1 MKKADLK
8 ELRRM
13 IAAAHI
19 AQTPEDY
26 AKVRDFFKQTCTA
39 HGLSTK
45 GMDMEDAESFVER
58 LYATRLICPVWEAQA
73 EEEERMVYPKHER
86 FLIRWF
92 SAILKDSDAALP
104 RALRDK
110 TGLQDAEL
118 YELTAACFLLLLQNA
133 RTSDWVKKYIEPLK
147 TAVREE
153 VPTLP
158 PPSKRWNDA
167 VIGTITGDQL
177 QKGCTRLPDDA
188 LLRGAV
194 DLTDNDLLLVL
205 LAEQNPTIND
215 YLEQGKRYLVAGLAE
230 AEDTTD
236 TGIQTAMSQLK
247 SGRIRLEDAVP
258 LIANFLGGQDGGLGL
273 LASPS
278 RKERKLEYRI
288 LRHIFFLL
296 LGGDEDLYGT
306 QEDFRDLTIQIGL
319 AVGMKGAELDEFL
332 KQTGH
337 PGIDYKGIEL
347 FYAYAADRFETAK
360 WMHARAMQAVYEKMC
375 TVRTAETAG
384 SRLQA
389 TTFYRRRYMKENWS
403 IRTPRNL
410 MEQCQKDNMPWQR
423 FGPNVPRCE
432 ASSQLAELRHILID
446 LEYYAADTHTKE
458 ETGQYKLI
466 RDAIQNENLAR
477 NFLSDFDVNSVGY
490 QAFLTWG
497 TLPGKDGKPGGFRRR
512 LNAQTEQ
519 KFGPYYPADPFE
531 TATLYMDREA
541 FWYPTMPERAER
553 ITFAGDDAE
562 VFSIAASRALNAL
575 RTGRWLPRDA
585 FVQLLFLRFL
595 VTYAATGTQ
604 RLPKDPDE
612 VLQIFRDEST
622 GTLEHCRLQPYD
634 VQAEELLTQN
644 LRAAAQRYL
653 K

>member
-1 MKKADLK
+1 
-8 ELRRM
+8 M

-26 AKVRDFFKQTCTA
+26 ARVRDFFKQTCAA
-39 HGLSTK
+39 HGLSTE
-45 GMDMEDAESFVER
+45 GMDMEDAEDFVES

-73 EEEERMVYPKHER
+73 KEEKRKVYPEHEQ

-92 SAILKDSDAALP
+92 SAMLVDSDAALP

-110 TGLQDAEL
+110 TKRQDADI
-118 YELTAACFLLLLQNA
+118 YKLTAACFILLLQNA

-153 VPTLP
+153 MPTLP
-158 PPSKRWNDA
+158 PPSKRWNNAD
-167 VIGTITGDQL
+167 ISTIIDDKL
-177 QKGCTRLPDDA
+177 QEGCTYLPDDA

-194 DLTDNDLLLVL
+194 DLTDNDLLRAL
-205 LAEQNPTIND
+205 LGEQNPTIND

-230 AEDTTD
+230 EEDTTD
-236 TGIQTAMSQLK
+236 TEIQTALSQLK
-247 SGRIRLEDAVP
+247 SGCIRLEQAVP
-258 LIANFLGGQDGGLGL
+258 LIAKFLGGRDGGLGL

-306 QEDFRDLTIQIGL
+306 QEDFRELTIQIGL
-319 AVGMKGAELDEFL
+319 SVGMDGARLDKFL
-332 KQTGH
+332 KETGH

-360 WMHARAMQAVYEKMC
+360 WMHARAMQAIYEKMC
-375 TVRTAETAG
+375 TVRTAETSG

-389 TTFYRRRYMKENWS
+389 TTFYRRRYRNENWS
-403 IRTPRNL
+403 IRNPRNL

-446 LEYYAADTHTKE
+446 LEYYAADTHTE
-458 ETGQYKLI
+458 EEKARYDQI
-466 RDAIQNENLAR
+466 RDAIHNENLAR
-477 NFLSDFDVNSVGY
+477 NFGTDFDADCAGY
-490 QAFLTWG
+490 QAFLAWG
-497 TLPGKDGKPGGFRRR
+497 TLPGKDGKPSGFRRR

-531 TATLYMDREA
+531 MATLYMDREA
-541 FWYPTMPERAER
+541 FWYPTKPERAER
-553 ITFAGDDAE
+553 VDLASDDTE
-562 VFSIAASRALNAL
+562 VFSLAASRALNAL

-595 VTYAATGTQ
+595 VTYADVEKK
-604 RLPKDPDE
+604 RLPKDPDA
-612 VLQIFRDEST
+612 VLKIFRDEST

-644 LRAAAQRYL
+644 LRDAAQRYL
-653 K
+653 IRTAYLK

>member
-1 MKKADLK
+1 
-8 ELRRM
+8 M

-19 AQTPEDY
+19 AQTPEAY
-26 AKVRDFFKQTCTA
+26 VRVRDFFKQTCA
-39 HGLSTK
+39 AQGLSDK
-45 GMDMEDAESFVER
+45 GMDMEDAESFVES

-73 EEEERMVYPKHER
+73 EEEERTVYPQHER

-118 YELTAACFLLLLQNA
+118 YELTATCFILLLQNA

-194 DLTDNDLLLVL
+194 DLTDNDLLRVL

-236 TGIQTAMSQLK
+236 TGIQTALSQLK

-258 LIANFLGGQDGGLGL
+258 LIADFLGGWDDGLGL
-273 LASPS
+273 LASPN
-278 RKERKLEYRI
+278 RKEKKLEYRI

-319 AVGMKGAELDEFL
+319 SVGMDGGKLDTFL
-332 KQTGH
+332 KETGH

-347 FYAYAADRFETAK
+347 FYAYAADRFGTAK
-360 WMHARAMQAVYEKMC
+360 WMHARAMQAIYEKMC
-375 TVRTAETAG
+375 TVRKAATPG
-384 SRLQA
+384 RLQA
-389 TTFYRRRYMKENWS
+389 TTFYRRRYTNENWS
-403 IRTPRNL
+403 TRTPQNL
-410 MEQCQKDNMPWQR
+410 LAQCQKDNMPWQH

-446 LEYYAADTHTKE
+446 LEYYAADTHTE
-458 ETGQYKLI
+458 EEKARYDQI
-466 RDAIQNENLAR
+466 RDAIHNENLAR
-477 NFLSDFDVNSVGY
+477 NFGTDFDADCAGY
-490 QAFLTWG
+490 QAFLAWG
-497 TLPGKDGKPGGFRRR
+497 TLPGKDGRPGGFRRR
-512 LNAQTEQ
+512 LNAQTE
-519 KFGPYYPADPFE
+519 KALGPYYPADPFE
-531 TATLYMDREA
+531 MATLYNREREV
-541 FWYPTMPERAER
+541 FWYPTLPERSER
-553 ITFAGDDAE
+553 IDLAGDDTE

-575 RTGRWLPRDA
+575 RTGRWLPRDV

-595 VTYAATGTQ
+595 VTYAAVKKKP
-604 RLPKDPDE
+604 LPDTPDK
-612 VLQIFRDEST
+612 VLQLFQQEST

-634 VQAEELLTQN
+634 VQEEELLTRN
-644 LRAAAQRYL
+644 LRDAAQRYL
-653 K
+653 IRTGYRT

>member
-1 MKKADLK
+1 
-8 ELRRM
+8 M

-26 AKVRDFFKQTCTA
+26 ARVRDFFKQTCAA
-39 HGLSTK
+39 HGLSTE
-45 GMDMEDAESFVER
+45 GMDMEDAEDFVES

-73 EEEERMVYPKHER
+73 KEEKRTVYPKHER

-92 SAILKDSDAALP
+92 SAMLSDSDAALP
-104 RALRDK
+104 RALLDEIK
-110 TGLQDAEL
+110 LQDTGL
-118 YELTAACFLLLLQNA
+118 YELTAACFILLLQNA

-147 TAVREE
+147 TAMRRVM
-153 VPTLP
+153 PTLP
-158 PPSKRWNDA
+158 PPSKRWNNAD
-167 VIGTITGDQL
+167 ISTIIDDKL
-177 QKGCTRLPDDA
+177 QEGCTYLPDDA

-194 DLTDNDLLLVL
+194 DLTDNDLLRAL
-205 LAEQNPTIND
+205 LGEQNPTIND

-230 AEDTTD
+230 EEDTTD
-236 TGIQTAMSQLK
+236 IEIQTALSQLK
-247 SGRIRLEDAVP
+247 SGCIRLEQAVP
-258 LIANFLGGQDGGLGL
+258 LIANFLGGRDGGLGL

-306 QEDFRDLTIQIGL
+306 QEDFRELTIQIGL
-319 AVGMKGAELDEFL
+319 SVGMDGARLDKFL
-332 KQTGH
+332 KETGH

-360 WMHARAMQAVYEKMC
+360 WMHARAMQAIYEKMC
-375 TVRTAETAG
+375 TVAEAPSTG
-384 SRLQA
+384 SRLIG
-389 TTFYRRRYMKENWS
+389 TTFYRRRYLTESWKD
-403 IRTPRNL
+403 RTPQKFMRQCMWDGLPGQRLASNDPRN
-410 MEQCQKDNMPWQR
+410 EDSSEIKDL
-423 FGPNVPRCE
+423 RC
-432 ASSQLAELRHILID
+432 ILID
-446 LEYYAADTHTKE
+446 LEYYAVGAHTEE
-458 ETGQYKLI
+458 ETARYNQIKT
-466 RDAIQNENLAR
+466 AVENERLAR
-477 NFLSDFDVNSVGY
+477 NFNIPFDINSAGY
-490 QAFLTWG
+490 QAFLAWG

-531 TATLYMDREA
+531 TATLYGEREA
-541 FWYPTMPERAER
+541 FWYPTKPERAER
-553 ITFAGDDAE
+553 TEHIKRDGDATE
-562 VFSIAASRALNAL
+562 AFSLAASRALNTL

-604 RLPKDPDE
+604 RLPKDPDA

-644 LRAAAQRYL
+644 LRDAAQRYL
-653 K
+653 IRTAYLK

>member
-1 MKKADLK
+1 
-8 ELRRM
+8 M

-19 AQTPEDY
+19 EQTPEDY
-26 AKVRDFFKQTCTA
+26 ARVRDFFKQTCAA
-39 HGLSTK
+39 HGLSTE
-45 GMDMEDAESFVER
+45 GMDMEDAEDFVES

-73 EEEERMVYPKHER
+73 KEEKRKVYPEHEQ

-92 SAILKDSDAALP
+92 SAMLVDSDAALP

-110 TGLQDAEL
+110 TKRQDADI
-118 YELTAACFLLLLQNA
+118 YKLTAACFILLLQNA

-147 TAVREE
+147 TAMRRVM
-153 VPTLP
+153 PTLP
-158 PPSKRWNDA
+158 PPSKRWNNAD
-167 VIGTITGDQL
+167 ISTITDDKL
-177 QKGCTRLPDDA
+177 QEGCTYLPDDA
-188 LLRGAV
+188 LLRWAV
-194 DLTDNDLLLVL
+194 DLTDNDLLRAL
-205 LAEQNPTIND
+205 LGEQNPTIND
-215 YLEQGKRYLVAGLAE
+215 YLEQGKRYLVARLAE
-230 AEDTTD
+230 KEDTTD
-236 TGIQTAMSQLK
+236 TEIQTALSQLK
-247 SGRIRLEDAVP
+247 SGCIRLEQAVP
-258 LIANFLGGQDGGLGL
+258 LIANFLGGRDGGLGL

-306 QEDFRDLTIQIGL
+306 QEDFRELTIQIGL
-319 AVGMKGAELDEFL
+319 SVGMDGARLDKFL
-332 KQTGH
+332 KETGH

-360 WMHARAMQAVYEKMC
+360 WMHARAMQAIYEKMC

-389 TTFYRRRYMKENWS
+389 TTFYRRRYRNENWS
-403 IRTPRNL
+403 IRNPRNL
-410 MEQCQKDNMPWQR
+410 MKQCQKDNMPWQR

-446 LEYYAADTHTKE
+446 LEYYAADTHTE
-458 ETGQYKLI
+458 EEKARYDQI
-466 RDAIQNENLAR
+466 RDAIHNENLAR
-477 NFLSDFDVNSVGY
+477 NFGTDFDADCAGY
-490 QAFLTWG
+490 QAFLAWG

-531 TATLYMDREA
+531 KATLYMDREA
-541 FWYPTMPERAER
+541 FWYPTIPERAER
-553 ITFAGDDAE
+553 VDLASDDTE
-562 VFSIAASRALNAL
+562 VFSLAASRALNAL

-595 VTYAATGTQ
+595 VTYAAVEKK
-604 RLPKDPDE
+604 RLPKDPDK
-612 VLQIFRDEST
+612 VLEIFQQEST

-644 LRAAAQRYL
+644 LRDAAQRYL
-653 K
+653 IRTAYLK

>member
-1 MKKADLK
+1 
-8 ELRRM
+8 M

-26 AKVRDFFKQTCTA
+26 ARVRDFFKQTCAA

-45 GMDMEDAESFVER
+45 GMDMEDAEDFVES

-73 EEEERMVYPKHER
+73 EEEERTVYPKHER

-92 SAILKDSDAALP
+92 SAMLSDSDAALP
-104 RALRDK
+104 RALLDEIK
-110 TGLQDAEL
+110 LQDTGL
-118 YELTAACFLLLLQNA
+118 YELTAACFILLLQNA

-147 TAVREE
+147 TAMRRVM
-153 VPTLP
+153 PTLP
-158 PPSKRWNDA
+158 PPSKRWNNAD
-167 VIGTITGDQL
+167 ISTIIDDKL
-177 QKGCTRLPDDA
+177 QEGCTYLPDDA

-194 DLTDNDLLLVL
+194 DLTDNDLLRAL
-205 LAEQNPTIND
+205 LGEQNPTIND
-215 YLEQGKRYLVAGLAE
+215 YLEQGKRYLVAGLAKE
-230 AEDTTD
+230 EDTTD
-236 TGIQTAMSQLK
+236 TEIQTALSQLK
-247 SGRIRLEDAVP
+247 SGCIRLEQAVP
-258 LIANFLGGQDGGLGL
+258 LIANFLGDRDGGLGL

-306 QEDFRDLTIQIGL
+306 QEDFRELTIQIGL
-319 AVGMKGAELDEFL
+319 SVGMDGARLDKFL
-332 KQTGH
+332 KETGH

-360 WMHARAMQAVYEKMC
+360 WMHARAMQAIYEKMC
-375 TVRTAETAG
+375 TVRTAETAR

-389 TTFYRRRYMKENWS
+389 TTFYRRRYRNENWS

-432 ASSQLAELRHILID
+432 ASSQLAELRCILID
-446 LEYYAADTHTKE
+446 LEYYAADTHTE
-458 ETGQYKLI
+458 EEKARYDQI
-466 RDAIQNENLAR
+466 RDAIHNENLAR
-477 NFLSDFDVNSVGY
+477 NFGTDFDADCAGY
-490 QAFLTWG
+490 QAFLAWG

-531 TATLYMDREA
+531 MATLYGEREA

-553 ITFAGDDAE
+553 IDLASDDTE
-562 VFSIAASRALNAL
+562 VFSLAASRALNAL

-595 VTYAATGTQ
+595 VTYAAVEKKP
-604 RLPKDPDE
+604 LPKDPDA

>member
-1 MKKADLK
+1 
-8 ELRRM
+8 M

-26 AKVRDFFKQTCTA
+26 ARVRDFFKQTCAA
-39 HGLSTK
+39 HGLSTE
-45 GMDMEDAESFVER
+45 GMDMEDAEDFVES

-73 EEEERMVYPKHER
+73 KEEKRKVYPEHEQ

-92 SAILKDSDAALP
+92 SAMLVDSDAALP

-110 TGLQDAEL
+110 TKRQDADI
-118 YELTAACFLLLLQNA
+118 YKLTAACFILLLQNA

-153 VPTLP
+153 MPTLP

-167 VIGTITGDQL
+167 VIQNITNEQL

-194 DLTDNDLLLVL
+194 DLTDNALLRAL
-205 LAEQNPTIND
+205 LGEQNPTIND
-215 YLEQGKRYLVAGLAE
+215 YLEQGKRYLVAGLAGE
-230 AEDTTD
+230 EDTSD
-236 TGIQTAMSQLK
+236 TGIQAALSQLK
-247 SGRIRLEDAVP
+247 SGHIRLEDAVP
-258 LIANFLGGQDGGLGL
+258 LIADFLGGWDDGLGL
-273 LASPS
+273 LASPN
-278 RKERKLEYRI
+278 RKEKKLEYRI

-306 QEDFRDLTIQIGL
+306 QEDFRELTIQIGL
-319 AVGMKGAELDEFL
+319 SVGMDGARLDKFL
-332 KQTGH
+332 KETGH

-347 FYAYAADRFETAK
+347 FYTYAADRFETAK
-360 WMHARAMQAVYEKMC
+360 WMHARAMQAIYEKMC

-389 TTFYRRRYMKENWS
+389 TTFYRRRYRNENWS
-403 IRTPRNL
+403 IRNPRNL
-410 MEQCQKDNMPWQR
+410 MKQCQKDNMPWQR

-432 ASSQLAELRHILID
+432 ASSQLAELRYILID
-446 LEYYAADTHTKE
+446 LEYYAADTHTE
-458 ETGQYKLI
+458 EEKARYDQI
-466 RDAIQNENLAR
+466 RDAIHNENLAR
-477 NFLSDFDVNSVGY
+477 NFGTDFDADCAGY
-490 QAFLTWG
+490 QAFLAWG

-531 TATLYMDREA
+531 MATLYMDREA

-585 FVQLLFLRFL
+585 FVQLLFLHFL
-595 VTYAATGTQ
+595 VTYAVVEKKP
-604 RLPKDPDE
+604 LPKDPDE

>member
-1 MKKADLK
+1 
-8 ELRRM
+8 M

-19 AQTPEDY
+19 AQTPEGY
-26 AKVRDFFKQTCTA
+26 AQVRDFFKQTCAA
-39 HGLSTK
+39 HGLSDK
-45 GMDMEDAESFVER
+45 GMGMDDAEGFVES
-58 LYATRLICPVWEAQA
+58 LYATRLICPVWEDKA
-73 EEEERMVYPKHER
+73 EEEERTVYPKHER

-92 SAILKDSDAALP
+92 SAMLDDSDAALP
-104 RALRDK
+104 RALREK

-118 YELTAACFLLLLQNA
+118 YELTAACFILLLQNA

-167 VIGTITGDQL
+167 VIQNITDEQL

-194 DLTDNDLLLVL
+194 DLTDNDLLRAL
-205 LAEQNPTIND
+205 LGEQNPTIND
-215 YLEQGKRYLVAGLAE
+215 YLEQGKRYLVTGLAE
-230 AEDTTD
+230 DGDTND
-236 TGIQTAMSQLK
+236 TEIQTALSQLK
-247 SGRIRLEDAVP
+247 SGCIRLKDAVP
-258 LIANFLGGQDGGLGL
+258 LIADFLGGWDEGLGL
-273 LASPS
+273 LASPN
-278 RKERKLEYRI
+278 RREKKLEYRI

-319 AVGMKGAELDEFL
+319 SVGMKGAELDEFL

-347 FYAYAADRFETAK
+347 FYAYAADRFETEK
-360 WMHARAMQAVYEKMC
+360 WMHARAMQAIYEKMC
-375 TVRTAETAG
+375 TVKEAITA

-389 TTFYRRRYMKENWS
+389 TTFYRRRYAKENWS
-403 IRTPRNL
+403 IRTPRSL

-423 FGPNVPRCE
+423 FGANVPRCE

-446 LEYYAADTHTKE
+446 LEYYAADTHTE
-458 ETGQYKLI
+458 AETEQHKLI
-466 RDAIQNENLAR
+466 RDAIQNENLSR
-477 NFLSDFDVNSVGY
+477 NFLSDFDVNSAGY
-490 QAFLTWG
+490 QAFWAWG

-512 LNAQTEQ
+512 LNAQTE
-519 KFGPYYPADPFE
+519 KALGPYYPADPFE

-541 FWYPTMPERAER
+541 FWYPTVPERAER
-553 ITFAGDDAE
+553 IDIASDDTE
-562 VFSIAASRALNAL
+562 VFSLAASRALNAL

-595 VTYAATGTQ
+595 VTYAAVEKKP
-604 RLPKDPDE
+604 LPKDPDK
-612 VLQIFRDEST
+612 VLELFKQEST
-622 GTLEHCRLQPYD
+622 GTLEHCRLQPYN

-644 LRAAAQRYL
+644 LRDAAQRYL

>member
-1 MKKADLK
+1 
-8 ELRRM
+8 M

-19 AQTPEDY
+19 ANTPEAY
-26 AKVRDFFKQTCTA
+26 ARVRDFFRQTCA
-39 HGLSTK
+39 AQGLSTN
-45 GMDMEDAESFVER
+45 GMDMEDAEDFVES
-58 LYATRLICPVWEAQA
+58 LYATRLICPVWEDKAG
-73 EEEERMVYPKHER
+73 EEERTVYPKHER

-92 SAILKDSDAALP
+92 SAMLDDSDAALP
-104 RALRDK
+104 RALREK

-118 YELTAACFLLLLQNA
+118 YELTAACFILLLQNA
-133 RTSDWVKKYIEPLK
+133 RTSDWMKKYIEPLK

-158 PPSKRWNDA
+158 PPSKRWNEA
-167 VIGTITGDQL
+167 VIQTITDEQL
-177 QKGCTRLPDDA
+177 QNGCTRLPDDA
-188 LLRGAV
+188 LLRRAV
-194 DLTDNDLLLVL
+194 NLADNDLLRAL
-205 LAEQNPTIND
+205 LGEQNPTIND

-230 AEDTTD
+230 EEDTTD
-236 TGIQTAMSQLK
+236 TGIQTALAQLK

-258 LIANFLGGQDGGLGL
+258 LIADFLGGWDDGLGL
-273 LASPS
+273 LASPN
-278 RKERKLEYRI
+278 RKEKKLEYRI

-319 AVGMKGAELDEFL
+319 SVGMKGTKLDEFL

-360 WMHARAMQAVYEKMC
+360 WMHARAMQAIYEKMC
-375 TVRTAETAG
+375 TVRTAKTAA

-389 TTFYRRRYMKENWS
+389 TTFYRCRYAKENWS
-403 IRTPRNL
+403 TRTPRNL
-410 MEQCQKDNMPWQR
+410 MAQCQKDNMPWQR

-446 LEYYAADTHTKE
+446 LEYYAADTHT
-458 ETGQYKLI
+458 ETETDQYKLI

-477 NFLSDFDVNSVGY
+477 NFLSDFDVNSEGY
-490 QAFLTWG
+490 QAFLAWG
-497 TLPGKDGKPGGFRRR
+497 TLPGRDGKPGGFRRR
-512 LNAQTEQ
+512 LNAQTE
-519 KFGPYYPADPFE
+519 KALGPYYPADPFE
-531 TATLYMDREA
+531 MATLYNREREV
-541 FWYPTMPERAER
+541 FWYPTLPERSER
-553 ITFAGDDAE
+553 IDLASDDIE
-562 VFSIAASRALNAL
+562 VFSLAASRALNAL

-595 VTYAATGTQ
+595 VTYAAVEGKP
-604 RLPKDPDE
+604 LPNDPDK
-612 VLQIFRDEST
+612 VLEIFQQEST
-622 GTLEHCRLQPYD
+622 GALEHCRLLPYD

-644 LRAAAQRYL
+644 LRDAAQRYL
-653 K
+653 IRTAYLK

>member
-1 MKKADLK
+1 
-8 ELRRM
+8 M

-26 AKVRDFFKQTCTA
+26 AQVRDFFKQTCTA

-45 GMDMEDAESFVER
+45 GMDMEDAEDFVES

-73 EEEERMVYPKHER
+73 KEEKRKVYPEHEQ

-92 SAILKDSDAALP
+92 SAMLVDSDAALP

-110 TGLQDAEL
+110 TKRQDADI
-118 YELTAACFLLLLQNA
+118 YKLTAACFILLLQNA

-153 VPTLP
+153 MPTLP

-167 VIGTITGDQL
+167 VIQNITDEQL

-194 DLTDNDLLLVL
+194 DLTDNDLLRAL
-205 LAEQNPTIND
+205 LGEQNPTIND
-215 YLEQGKRYLVAGLAE
+215 YLEQGKRYLVAGLAGE
-230 AEDTTD
+230 EDTSD
-236 TGIQTAMSQLK
+236 TGIQAALSQLK
-247 SGRIRLEDAVP
+247 SGHIRLEDAVP
-258 LIANFLGGQDGGLGL
+258 LIADFLGCWDDGLGL
-273 LASPS
+273 LASPN
-278 RKERKLEYRI
+278 RREKKLKYRI

-319 AVGMKGAELDEFL
+319 SVGMDGGKLDTFL
-332 KQTGH
+332 KETGH

-347 FYAYAADRFETAK
+347 FYAYAADRFGNEK
-360 WMHARAMQAVYEKMC
+360 WMHARAMQAIYEKMC
-375 TVRTAETAG
+375 TVRKAAATG
-384 SRLQA
+384 RLQA
-389 TTFYRRRYMKENWS
+389 TTFYRRRYANENWS
-403 IRTPRNL
+403 TRTPKNL
-410 MEQCQKDNMPWQR
+410 LAQCQKDNMPWQH

-446 LEYYAADTHTKE
+446 LEYYAADTHTE
-458 ETGQYKLI
+458 EEKARYDQI
-466 RDAIQNENLAR
+466 RDAIHNENLAR
-477 NFLSDFDVNSVGY
+477 NFGTDFDADCVGY
-490 QAFLTWG
+490 QEFLAWG

>member
-1 MKKADLK
+1 
-8 ELRRM
+8 M

-19 AQTPEDY
+19 AQTPESY
-26 AKVRDFFKQTCTA
+26 AKVRDFFKQTCAA

-45 GMDMEDAESFVER
+45 GMDMEDAEDFVES

-73 EEEERMVYPKHER
+73 GEEERTVYPKHER

-92 SAILKDSDAALP
+92 SAMLSDSDAALP
-104 RALRDK
+104 RALLDEIK
-110 TGLQDAEL
+110 LQDTGL
-118 YELTAACFLLLLQNA
+118 YELTAACFILLLQNA

-147 TAVREE
+147 TAMRRVM
-153 VPTLP
+153 PTLP
-158 PPSKRWNDA
+158 PPSKRWNNAD
-167 VIGTITGDQL
+167 ISTITDDKL
-177 QKGCTRLPDDA
+177 QEGCTYLPDDA

-194 DLTDNDLLLVL
+194 DLTDNDLLRAL
-205 LAEQNPTIND
+205 LGEQNPTIND

-230 AEDTTD
+230 EEDTTD
-236 TGIQTAMSQLK
+236 TEIQTALSQLK
-247 SGRIRLEDAVP
+247 SGCIRLEQAVP
-258 LIANFLGGQDGGLGL
+258 LIANFLGDRDGGLGL

-306 QEDFRDLTIQIGL
+306 QEDFRELTIQIGL
-319 AVGMKGAELDEFL
+319 SVGMDGARLDKFL
-332 KQTGH
+332 KETGH

-360 WMHARAMQAVYEKMC
+360 WMHARAMQAIYEKMC

-389 TTFYRRRYMKENWS
+389 TTFYRRRYRNENWS
-403 IRTPRNL
+403 IRNPRNL

-446 LEYYAADTHTKE
+446 LEYYAADTHTE
-458 ETGQYKLI
+458 EEKARYDQI
-466 RDAIQNENLAR
+466 RDAIHNENLAR
-477 NFLSDFDVNSVGY
+477 NFGTDFDADCAGY
-490 QAFLTWG
+490 QAFLAWG

-512 LNAQTEQ
+512 LNAQNEQ

-531 TATLYMDREA
+531 KDTLYGKREA
-541 FWYPTMPERAER
+541 FWYPTKPERAER
-553 ITFAGDDAE
+553 VDLASDDTE
-562 VFSIAASRALNAL
+562 VFSLAASRALNAL

-595 VTYAATGTQ
+595 VTYAAVEKK
-604 RLPKDPDE
+604 RLPKDPDK
-612 VLQIFRDEST
+612 VLEIFQQEST

-644 LRAAAQRYL
+644 LRDAAKRYL
-653 K
+653 IRTAYLK

>member
-1 MKKADLK
+1 
-8 ELRRM
+8 M

-19 AQTPEDY
+19 AQTPEAY
-26 AKVRDFFKQTCTA
+26 VRVRDFFKQTCAA
-39 HGLSTK
+39 HGLSDK
-45 GMDMEDAESFVER
+45 GMDMEDAESFVES

-73 EEEERMVYPKHER
+73 EEEERTVYPQHER

-118 YELTAACFLLLLQNA
+118 YELTATCFILLLQNA

-177 QKGCTRLPDDA
+177 KKGCTRLPDDA

-194 DLTDNDLLLVL
+194 DLTDNDLLRVL

-236 TGIQTAMSQLK
+236 TGIQTALSQLK

-258 LIANFLGGQDGGLGL
+258 LIADFLGGWDDGLGL
-273 LASPS
+273 LASPN
-278 RKERKLEYRI
+278 RKEKKLEYRI

-319 AVGMKGAELDEFL
+319 SVGMDGGKLDTFL
-332 KQTGH
+332 KETGH

-347 FYAYAADRFETAK
+347 FYAYAADRFGTAK
-360 WMHARAMQAVYEKMC
+360 WMHARAMQAIYEKMC
-375 TVRTAETAG
+375 TVRKAATPG
-384 SRLQA
+384 RLQA
-389 TTFYRRRYMKENWS
+389 TTFYRRRYTNENWS
-403 IRTPRNL
+403 TRTPQNL
-410 MEQCQKDNMPWQR
+410 LAQCQKDNMPWQH

-446 LEYYAADTHTKE
+446 LEYYAADTHTE
-458 ETGQYKLI
+458 EEKARYDQI
-466 RDAIQNENLAR
+466 RDAIHNENLAR
-477 NFLSDFDVNSVGY
+477 NFGTDFDADCAGY
-490 QAFLTWG
+490 QAFLAWG
-497 TLPGKDGKPGGFRRR
+497 TLPGKDGRPGGFRRR
-512 LNAQTEQ
+512 LNAQTE
-519 KFGPYYPADPFE
+519 KALGPYYPADPFE
-531 TATLYMDREA
+531 MATLYNREREV
-541 FWYPTMPERAER
+541 FWYPTLPERSER
-553 ITFAGDDAE
+553 IDLAGDDTE

-575 RTGRWLPRDA
+575 RTGRWLPRDV

-595 VTYAATGTQ
+595 VTYAAVKKKP
-604 RLPKDPDE
+604 LPDTPDK
-612 VLQIFRDEST
+612 VLQLFQQEST

-634 VQAEELLTQN
+634 VQEEELLTRN
-644 LRAAAQRYL
+644 LRDAAQRYL
-653 K
+653 IRTGYRT